1 MTGSAYQAQL
11 VAQLRAAEDE
21 LARRRRA
28 AEQVRALHYPEGSM
42 WGGLQCYECQHEYP
56 CPTVTALG
64 GEPAATSVMEAQR
77 YRLAW
82 QSARSRALA
91 NLAALDATLDTSAL
105 SYALVD
111 AHAELRAT
119 EEARD
124 GAYRERAHLTA
135 WLATLHPA
143 VIAPAPD
150 VDEPGWQILY
160 LTAGG
165 RQMSWHI
172 HPRDADLY
180 AHVERVPAD
189 DPRAQWDGH
198 TTEAKYQAIQGLA
211 AATGDHSAAT
221 RNVIKPS
228 DHDGG
233 TDNVITLPPQPVR
246 PGSIEAEPVTLTARH
261 LSYPRPA
268 CPGCEWAAHPPL
280 TCDEV
285 ATWRAQ
291 FDNLFAEGLTEIRTD
306 DSNAIGYRG
315 VVNAP
320 LSFETIAALA
330 AKLKQNTV
338 PRRKVHRSA
347 VAPATDL
354 TVITTDPVQEIAAEP
369 VTLDA
374 LKRKFFAE
382 SASRLGAQVGQIG
395 QFFGFPMIADTEL
408 PPGEVHMRP
417 HPQTAKARP

>member
-221 RNVIKPS
+221 RNVIKAS
-228 DHDGG
+228 DHVNG
-233 TDNVITLPPQPVR
+233 TANVIKERSCPPDCTTAHTYEAPCTVD
-246 PGSIEAEPVTLTARH
+246 PLAVPNGSIPYLGSGRGMWAWTCGGADWCDGMSRTDYSSAADARRAYDRHVRHAHAESLPATHESRTWEDDGEWNV
-261 LSYPRPA
+261 SCKA
-268 CPGCEWAAHPPL
+268 CPAYVDNIGGRDDAEQWAAEH
-280 TCDEV
+280 
-285 ATWRAQ
+285 
-291 FDNLFAEGLTEIRTD
+291 
-306 DSNAIGYRG
+306 
-315 VVNAP
+315 
-320 LSFETIAALA
+320 
-330 AKLKQNTV
+330 
-338 PRRKVHRSA
+338 
-347 VAPATDL
+347 
-354 TVITTDPVQEIAAEP
+354 
-369 VTLDA
+369 
-374 LKRKFFAE
+374 
-382 SASRLGAQVGQIG
+382 
-395 QFFGFPMIADTEL
+395 
-408 PPGEVHMRP
+408 
-417 HPQTAKARP
+417 KARP

>member
-11 VAQLRAAEDE
+11 VQQLRAAEDE
-21 LARRRRA
+21 LAKRRRA

-64 GEPAATSVMEAQR
+64 GEPAVTSVMEAQR

-111 AHAELRAT
+111 AHAELRTT
-119 EEARD
+119 EAARD

-135 WLATLHPA
+135 WLATIHPS

-172 HPRDADLY
+172 HPRDAELY
-180 AHVERVPAD
+180 AHVEHVPSD

-198 TTEAKYQAIQGLA
+198 TTDEKYQAIQGLA

-233 TDNVITLPPQPVR
+233 TDNVIKVSEQTGNAEDCPQCRDRRDLPYPFLCTGHP
-246 PGSIEAEPVTLTARH
+246 AE
-261 LSYPRPA
+261 
-268 CPGCEWAAHPPL
+268 
-280 TCDEV
+280 
-285 ATWRAQ
+285 
-291 FDNLFAEGLTEIRTD
+291 
-306 DSNAIGYRG
+306 
-315 VVNAP
+315 
-320 LSFETIAALA
+320 
-330 AKLKQNTV
+330 
-338 PRRKVHRSA
+338 
-347 VAPATDL
+347 
-354 TVITTDPVQEIAAEP
+354 
-369 VTLDA
+369 
-374 LKRKFFAE
+374 
-382 SASRLGAQVGQIG
+382 
-395 QFFGFPMIADTEL
+395 
-408 PPGEVHMRP
+408 
-417 HPQTAKARP
+417 ARP